1 MILFFSLLC
10 PSILI
15 AQNSQFKKGQID
27 LQLGIG
33 FLSTLNQNLKSGG
46 YSASSSLTVPPV
58 SVSTDFGITDEISLG
73 GTLAYA
79 KTHQHY
85 EGMDLGDVSH
95 FIIGLRG
102 LYHFELVTSLD
113 TYAGAMLGYNVH
125 KISDASS
132 IEKVNGLAYTLL
144 VGGRY
149 RFSKSTGV
157 FLELGYGVAS
167 VNVGLN
173 FKL

>member
-1 MILFFSLLC
+1 M
-10 PSILI
+10 

-27 LQLGIG
+27 LQFGVG

-46 YSASSSLTVPPV
+46 YSGNSTLTIPPL
-58 SVSTDFGITDEISLG
+58 SVSIDFGISNEISLG
-73 GTLAYA
+73 GTIAYA
-79 KTHQHY
+79 KTHQDY
-85 EGMDLGDVSH
+85 EGMALGDVTH
-95 FIIGLRG
+95 FIVGLRG
-102 LYHFELVTSLD
+102 LYHFELLTSLD
-113 TYAGAMLGYNVH
+113 TYAGGMLGYNVH